1 MFNGKNGGYSL
12 SDIAA
17 VTGANRTDGVF
28 GGGDNGWWILILFLL
43 FGWGGAGYGGYGA
56 GAGRGTLREEIT
68 YGFDMN
74 NLENS
79 VRGIQQGLCDGFYAQ
94 NATALQG
101 FTGINTAIAN
111 STADIQN
118 TLCQGFNGTNTT
130 LLTGFNGI
138 QAQLAND
145 ALIAQQCCCETQNL
159 INSKVCDLNYNLATQ
174 ANATQRAI
182 ADSTRDIIDSQNAGT
197 RAVLDFL
204 TQDKIASLTAENQA
218 LKFAASQANQNV
230 ALGAMM
236 DANTSELIR
245 RLETPCP
252 VPAYVVPNPNS
263 CYIPQAYIAPRCD
276 ASFNYLA

>member
-17 VTGANRTDGVF
+17 VTGANRSDGAF

-43 FGWGGAGYGGYGA
+43 AGWGGAGFGGFGGGGYGA
-56 GAGRGTLREEIT
+56 AGGRSTLREEIS

-111 STADIQN
+111 STADIQG
-118 TLCQGFNGTNTT
+118 TLCQGFNGVNTA

-145 ALIAQQCCCETQNL
+145 ALVSQQ
-159 INSKVCDLNYNLATQ
+159 
-174 ANATQRAI
+174 
-182 ADSTRDIIDSQNAGT
+182 
-197 RAVLDFL
+197 
-204 TQDKIASLTAENQA
+204 
-218 LKFAASQANQNV
+218 
-230 ALGAMM
+230 
-236 DANTSELIR
+236 
-245 RLETPCP
+245 
-252 VPAYVVPNPNS
+252 
-263 CYIPQAYIAPRCD
+263 
-276 ASFNYLA
+276 